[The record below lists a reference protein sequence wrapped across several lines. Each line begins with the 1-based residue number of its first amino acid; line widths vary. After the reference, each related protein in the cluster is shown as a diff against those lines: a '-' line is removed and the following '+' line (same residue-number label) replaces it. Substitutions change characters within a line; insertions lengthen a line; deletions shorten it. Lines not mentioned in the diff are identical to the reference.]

1 MGKVKLTIFSILFVF
16 LSFTTSS
23 VLFAAEIF
31 SIQPPE
37 IYSGTEI
44 TIKGSNFSKD
54 TNIILGDRTFKP
66 FYVTENTV
74 KFNTPSDITPGI
86 YRLILRYNE
95 GSTLPLSITVK
106 KREPVITN
114 FKPEVLERCGFNE
127 EVNVIGKN
135 LKEINKININGRNLL
150 FLKTDSI
157 ISFKIPEE
165 VFDKAGNTLNVYLYD
180 ENDKIIH
187 LFNIAVNYKPYIED
201 VEILSRDVNFYI
213 LKIIGK
219 NFSNESNLF
228 VNDLVI
234 TEQQQELSN
243 QNIVFLQRGKRQN
256 ETSQT
261 PMLDRLKFISC
272 NEILYYRYPY
282 TPDDKRLLIYVE
294 NQTGEKSNTFITFA
308 P

>member
-1 MGKVKLTIFSILFVF
+1 MGKVKLAFFSIFLVF
-16 LSFTTSS
+16 SAFAFSS
-23 VLFAAEIF
+23 LFAAEIF
-31 SIQPPE
+31 LIQPPE

-66 FYVTENTV
+66 FFISENTI

-86 YRLILRYNE
+86 YRLILIYNE
-95 GSTLPLSITVK
+95 GSTHPLSIIVK
-106 KREPVITN
+106 KKEPVITN
-114 FKPEVLERCGFNE
+114 FKPEFLDRCSFNE

-135 LKEINKININGRNLL
+135 LKEINKININGRN
-150 FLKTDSI
+150 
-157 ISFKIPEE
+157 ISFQTMDSVISFRIPED
-165 VFDKAGNTLNVYLYD
+165 VVDTASNALNVYFYD
-180 ENDKIIH
+180 AKDKIVH
-187 LFNIAVNYKPYIED
+187 MFNIAVNYKPYIED
-201 VEILSRDVNFYI
+201 VQILSTDVNFYT

-219 NFSNESNLF
+219 NFSKDSNLF

-234 TEQQQELSN
+234 TEQKDSSN
-243 QNIVFLQRGKRQN
+243 QNIVFLKRGNKQN
-256 ETSQT
+256 ETTQT
-261 PMLDRLKFISC
+261 PMLDRLQFISC
-272 NEILYYRYPY
+272 SEILYYRYPF